1 MAREK
6 GSVRIGPVS
15 VFALVV
21 ILGLTALLVLRPRSG
36 PLEAAGE
43 GYVRTVTL
51 ERGTLEDSI
60 SATGTVESSQVS
72 TVTTDDPMAY
82 VKNLEKDGEL
92 RMETTDQGEIVIR
105 LECGAKSIKYTFTE
119 E

>member
-1 MAREK
+1 MKTYELIIEQRQPPCGGK
-6 GSVRIGPVS
+6 SPVDVKICS
-15 VFALVV
+15 
-21 ILGLTALLVLRPRSG
+21 
-36 PLEAAGE
+36 
-43 GYVRTVTL
+43 
-51 ERGTLEDSI
+51 
-60 SATGTVESSQVS
+60 
-72 TVTTDDPMAY
+72 VTTDDPMDY

>member
-1 MAREK
+1 MKTYELIIEQRQPPCGGK
-6 GSVRIGPVS
+6 SPVD
-15 VFALVV
+15 VKIF
-21 ILGLTALLVLRPRSG
+21 P
-36 PLEAAGE
+36 
-43 GYVRTVTL
+43 
-51 ERGTLEDSI
+51 
-60 SATGTVESSQVS
+60 
-72 TVTTDDPMAY
+72 VTTDDPMAY

>member
-1 MAREK
+1 MKTYELIIEQRQPPCGGK
-6 GSVRIGPVS
+6 SPVDVNICS
-15 VFALVV
+15 
-21 ILGLTALLVLRPRSG
+21 
-36 PLEAAGE
+36 
-43 GYVRTVTL
+43 
-51 ERGTLEDSI
+51 
-60 SATGTVESSQVS
+60 
-72 TVTTDDPMAY
+72 VTTDDPMAY